1 MLKSISI
8 RDLKN
13 NNNNKIKNYFT
24 IQKVI
29 LSILQFYFTIYP
41 TSQFLIIFHI
51 TFNTIQF
58 FFFFLIAPPPTTIIA
73 HHNIAKQRMIHS
85 KTTHSHSKTTYRYP
99 FTTTK
104 PIKSKTTKSESERE
118 KRQREKR
125 KRERI
130 GVREREKRRR
140 ERIEE

>member
-24 IQKVI
+24 IQKVT
-29 LSILQFYFTIYP
+29 LSILQSYFTIYP

-58 FFFFLIAPPPTTIIA
+58 FFFSYST
-73 HHNIAKQRMIHS
+73 
-85 KTTHSHSKTTYRYP
+85 TTHNNHSPPQHSETTHDP
-99 FTTTK
+99 QQNNT
-104 PIKSKTTKSESERE
+104 
-118 KRQREKR
+118 
-125 KRERI
+125 
-130 GVREREKRRR
+130 
-140 ERIEE
+140 

>member
-24 IQKVI
+24 IQKVT
-29 LSILQFYFTIYP
+29 LSILQSYFTIYP

-51 TFNTIQF
+51 TFNTIR

-73 HHNIAKQRMIHS
+73 HHNTAKQRMIHS

-125 KRERI
+125 
-130 GVREREKRRR
+130 REREL
-140 ERIEE
+140 E